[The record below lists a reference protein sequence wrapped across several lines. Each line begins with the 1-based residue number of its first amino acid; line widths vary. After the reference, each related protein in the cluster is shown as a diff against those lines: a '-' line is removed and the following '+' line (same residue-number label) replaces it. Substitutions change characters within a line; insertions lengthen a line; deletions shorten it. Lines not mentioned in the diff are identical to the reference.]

1 MNRVWYITG
10 ASKGLG
16 LALVKFLVNNGQRV
30 AATSRNKEQ
39 LIANAGLF
47 DNSNFLALPVDLS
60 REEEIA
66 ASIDQAKQ
74 HFGRIDVIVNN
85 AGYGIGGSLEELSIK
100 EIGASVNVNLMATAW
115 VIHYALPYLRQ
126 QHSGHI
132 INISSIAGFAGTTG
146 WSMYSASKFAVVG
159 LTEGLAQDVQELGI
173 KVTAIAPGAFRTDF
187 LTSDSLMIAEKKIEE
202 YKAVHAN
209 IEKYDDMN
217 GKQIGSPEKAAQLM
231 FDLVN
236 MPEPPVVLFIGS
248 DAHKRASQ
256 KISTLQD
263 NLDKYK
269 ALSLSTDY

>member
-1 MNRVWYITG
+1 MNKVWYITG

-16 LALVKFLVNNGQRV
+16 LALVKFLLNNGQRV

-47 DNSNFLALPVDLS
+47 DNSNFLALRVDLS
-60 REEEIA
+60 KEEEIA

-74 HFGRIDVIVNN
+74 YFGSIDVVVNN
-85 AGYGIGGSLEELSIK
+85 AGYGIGGSLEELSIR
-100 EIGASVNVNLMATAW
+100 EINESVNVNLMATAW
-115 VIHYALPYLRQ
+115 VIHYALPHLRQ
-126 QHSGHI
+126 QRSGHI

-146 WSMYSASKFAVVG
+146 WSMYAASKFAVIG
-159 LTEGLAQDVQELGI
+159 LTEGLAQDVHELGI

-209 IEKYDDMN
+209 IEKYDGMN

-231 FDLVN
+231 FDLVK

-248 DAHKRASQ
+248 DAYKRAAQ
-256 KISTLQD
+256 KIGTLKD
-263 NLDKYK
+263 NLEKYK

>member
-66 ASIDQAKQ
+66 TSIDQAKQ

>member
-39 LIANAGLF
+39 LIANTGLF

-60 REEEIA
+60 KEEEIA
-66 ASIDQAKQ
+66 ASIDRAKQ

-100 EIGASVNVNLMATAW
+100 EIGDSVNVNLMATAW

-146 WSMYSASKFAVVG
+146 WAMYSASKFAVIG
-159 LTEGLAQDVQELGI
+159 LSEGLAQDVQELGI

-217 GKQIGSPEKAAQLM
+217 GKQIGNPEKAAQLM

>member
-16 LALVKFLVNNGQRV
+16 LALAKFLVANGQRV

-47 DNSNFLALPVDLS
+47 DNSNFLPLGVDLS
-60 REEEIA
+60 KEQEIA
-66 ASIDQAKQ
+66 ASIDQTKQ

-100 EIGASVNVNLMATAW
+100 EIGDSVNVNLMATAW
-115 VIHYALPYLRQ
+115 VIHYALPHLRQ

-146 WSMYSASKFAVVG
+146 WSMYSASKFAVIG
-159 LTEGLAQDVQELGI
+159 LTEGLAQDVKELGI
-173 KVTAIAPGAFRTDF
+173 NVTAIAPGAFRTDF
-187 LTSDSLMIAEKKIEE
+187 LTADSLKIADNKIGE
-202 YKAVHAN
+202 YRAVHAN

-217 GKQIGSPEKAAQLM
+217 GNQIGSPEKAAKLLLE
-231 FDLVN
+231 LVD
-236 MPEPPVVLFIGS
+236 MPEPPVILFIGS
-248 DAHKRASQ
+248 DAYKRASQ
-256 KISTLQD
+256 KIAILQD
-263 NLDKYK
+263 DLAKHK